1 MNKTIITLLLLI
13 TVRAGFSQS
22 ADLDLTEITVPD
34 SIEEN
39 STVSFSAELR
49 NNGPDSVQSGTQ
61 LTFHWS
67 VNTDTI
73 PANFTLDSTFY
84 AGDSIQLFSPPFS
97 LSPSDS
103 LKICVSFSFQN
114 DTVTSNNEICD
125 STKVYLYNNFAL
137 PENVKFIQSRSQ
149 IILQNARVSE
159 LRIYNL
165 NGQVVTSTNGANV
178 ITTDQLKNGLYIFT
192 ARFRDSNKF
201 YRRKVFIR

>member
-39 STVSFSAELR
+39 STVSFSAKLK

-73 PANFTLDSTFY
+73 PANFNLDSTFY
-84 AGDSIQLFSPPFS
+84 TGDSIQLFSPPFS

-103 LKICVSFSFQN
+103 LTICVSFNFQN

-165 NGQVVTSTNGANV
+165 NGQVVGSTNGANV